1 MLKGMSK
8 GCSKKLAGRFAV
20 LTPECLRSK
29 AGRNR
34 KKGIA
39 MKRPADCMTM
49 QDIRAEI
56 DRLDVALIGLLVE
69 RVGYIDRAAQVKT
82 EIGLPARITDR
93 VEQVVANVCAEA
105 DAQGLAPD
113 LAETLWRQLIDWS
126 IAREETVLG
135 ADARTE
141 AK

>member
-1 MLKGMSK
+1 
-8 GCSKKLAGRFAV
+8 
-20 LTPECLRSK
+20 
-29 AGRNR
+29 
-34 KKGIA
+34 